1 MSSRQ
6 RRKEKKEDSD
16 LERDRDNDDTES
28 EEEERDDPTESA
40 KDPEEEQEEEE
51 PGIVPPGT
59 VDPYDQILGVE
70 EKPHPADMLSIDDPT
85 RWNFDATQVL
95 LDMDPA
101 VAQQWKLFWRMA
113 PACMVGAIIVII
125 FSWLT
130 GQISLVIAF
139 AIIFAL
145 SGFGLL
151 IVGLAQFYMLLFL
164 FLVYQL
170 AALFY
175 VTFEMLAQMDQV
187 YTCTEPMCMGT
198 NKWIFLWNFLFLC
211 GFVGFFILIV
221 QNCVIILTSYS
232 SL

>member
-1 MSSRQ
+1 MSSR
-6 RRKEKKEDSD
+6 RRQKEKKD
-16 LERDRDNDDTES
+16 ES
-28 EEEERDDPTESA
+28 EEEDDRDRDVDT
-40 KDPEEEQEEEE
+40 EEEE
-51 PGIVPPGT
+51 DDPAPEPVGADLGPEDQEMEEGIVPKGT
-59 VDPYDQILGVE
+59 VDPYEAVVGLGFDIIP
-70 EKPHPADMLSIDDPT
+70 KDTLSIDDPT
-85 RWNFDATQVL
+85 RWDYNSTQNL

-101 VAQQWKLFWRMA
+101 LAQQWKLFWRMA

-130 GQISLVIAF
+130 NQIRLTIAF
-139 AIIFAL
+139 AVIFVM

-175 VTFEMLAQMDQV
+175 VTYEMLAQMDQV
-187 YTCTEPMCMGT
+187 YTCTEPMCMGS

-211 GFVGFFILIV
+211 AFIGFFILIV

>member
-1 MSSRQ
+1 MSSR

-16 LERDRDNDDTES
+16 LDRGHDDADTES
-28 EEEERDDPTESA
+28 EEEEEKHDDPERT

-59 VDPYDQILGVE
+59 VDPYEQILGPE
-70 EKPHPADMLSIDDPT
+70 EKPPTEIMSIDDPA

-101 VAQQWKLFWRMA
+101 LAQQWKLFWRMA

-151 IVGLAQFYMLLFL
+151 VVGLAQFYMLLFL

-175 VTFEMLAQMDQV
+175 VTYEMLAQMDQV

-211 GFVGFFILIV
+211 AFVGFFILIV

>member
-1 MSSRQ
+1 MSSR

-16 LERDRDNDDTES
+16 LDRGRDSDDTES

-40 KDPEEEQEEEE
+40 KEAEEEQEEEE

-70 EKPHPADMLSIDDPT
+70 EKPPTEMMSIDDPT
-85 RWNFDATQVL
+85 RWSFDATQVL

-139 AIIFAL
+139 AIIL
-145 SGFGLL
+145 VVSGFGLL
-151 IVGLAQFYMLLFL
+151 VVGLAQFYMLLFL

-175 VTFEMLAQMDQV
+175 VTYEMLAQMDQV